1 MVGYNMRILITGA
14 GGYLGTVL
22 VAALEKEN
30 AAVIGVDLNL
40 FGVRPKYGEYIVD
53 DLSTMA
59 ISPLLR
65 GVDAVVHLAG
75 VSNDPA
81 CELDPL
87 LTKRMNV
94 DASVR
99 LITAAERVGVKKF
112 IFASSA
118 SVYGATTTILDESS
132 QTIPVSDYAMSKLLV
147 EERLKE
153 SWCLN
158 PVVLR
163 FGTLYGCSKR
173 MRFDIAVNV
182 MVKDAVTKN
191 VITVNGGSQWRPFLH
206 VADAAKSVIA
216 GLRYPK
222 ELTCN
227 VAYTNIRVD
236 HLADLVSKMTGAKVD
251 KHGDALDKRD
261 YRMSTDIMKRTLIF
275 KPRQDLMKGIIDV
288 EMWTESA
295 MMKGLD
301 LQDKGYYTLQ
311 VWKEFIKNGCT
322 I

>member
-1 MVGYNMRILITGA
+1 MKILITGA

-22 VAALEKEN
+22 SASLEKEN
-30 AAVIGVDLNL
+30 ADVIGVDLNI
-40 FGVRPKYGEYIVD
+40 FGIKPKYGEYIVD

-59 ISPLLR
+59 ITPLLK
-65 GVDAVVHLAG
+65 GVDAIVHLAG

-81 CELDPL
+81 CELDPA

-94 DASVR
+94 DASLR

-118 SVYGATTTILDESS
+118 SVYGATTNILDESS

-147 EERLKE
+147 EERLKD

-163 FGTLYGCSKR
+163 FGTLYGCSRR

-191 VITVNGGSQWRPFLH
+191 VITVNGGNQWRPFLH
-206 VADAAKSVIA
+206 VTDAANSIIA
-216 GLRYPK
+216 ALQYPK

-227 VAYTNIRVD
+227 VAYTNIQVS
-236 HLADLVSKMTGAKVD
+236 HLADLVAKMTGAKVN
-251 KHGDALDKRD
+251 KLANALDKRD
-261 YRMSTDIMKRTLIF
+261 YRMSTDVMKRSLIF

-288 EMWTESA
+288 EMWAETA
-295 MMKGLD
+295 VMKGLD

-311 VWKEFIKNGCT
+311 VWKEFIKNGSS